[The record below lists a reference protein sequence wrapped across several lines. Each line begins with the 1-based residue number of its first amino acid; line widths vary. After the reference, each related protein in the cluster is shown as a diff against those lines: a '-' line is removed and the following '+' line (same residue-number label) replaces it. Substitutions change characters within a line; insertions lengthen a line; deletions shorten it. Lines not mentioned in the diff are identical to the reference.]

1 VRGRV
6 GVRLTE
12 VVRETEEKVE
22 SEKGWR
28 MSLGMGGWI
37 EKGREGGRKGGRK
50 GGNEKRAV

>member
-1 VRGRV
+1 MRGRV